1 MEERDPDGIGDALVA
16 APATRRAWEV
26 RRPKLGP
33 GAYRLMLAL
42 FAVIFAMILA
52 AIVVTLVYKSRDAW
66 ATFGIGFLW
75 SRMWD
80 PVHGMFG
87 ALPFIVGT
95 LVTTAIALVVAV
107 PVGIACAAYLTEMA
121 PRWLRPLG
129 IAVDLIAAVP
139 SVVIGLWGLLVV
151 APVFARDVEPFMKKI
166 PVIEWLFH
174 GTPFGVSVFLAGVI
188 LAIMV
193 VPTIVALSRTALLGV
208 GVPEREA
215 GMALGATP
223 WRVVRSVVLPG
234 SRSGIVAAVILALG
248 RAVGETIAVTLVIGN
263 NYVIPHSLLAP
274 GATLGSV
281 IINQF
286 GDASTI
292 HHELGSLVAL
302 GVILLVMGLAI
313 NAGGQLLLRSRR
325 RITVIADVAVAEV
338 AV

>member
-1 MEERDPDGIGDALVA
+1 MEEPDTNDTDDELVAVSAARGAWRPRRSRLGPRAYRVLLGLFALVFG
-16 APATRRAWEV
+16 V
-26 RRPKLGP
+26 L
-33 GAYRLMLAL
+33 
-42 FAVIFAMILA
+42 LA

-66 ATFGIGFLW
+66 STFGLGFIW
-75 SRMWD
+75 SRTFD
-80 PVHGMFG
+80 TVHGVYG

-95 LVTTAIALVVAV
+95 LVTTAIALVIAV
-107 PVGIACAAYLTEMA
+107 PVGIACAAYLTELA
-121 PRWLRPLG
+121 PRWLQPFGVL
-129 IAVDLIAAVP
+129 VDLIAAVP

-151 APVFARDVEPFMKKI
+151 APVFGRDVEPFMKKV
-166 PVIEWLFH
+166 PVVEWFFH
-174 GTPFGVSVFLAGVI
+174 GSPLGVSVFLAGVI

-223 WRVVRSVVLPG
+223 WRVVRSVVVPG
-234 SRSGIVAAVILALG
+234 SRSGIVAAVVLALG

-263 NYVIPHSLLAP
+263 NYLIPHSLLAP

-286 GDASTI
+286 GDASTNP
-292 HHELGSLVAL
+292 HEIGALVAL
-302 GVILLVMGLAI
+302 GVILLVMGLVV
-313 NAGGQLLLRSRR
+313 NAGGQLLLRGRLR
-325 RITVIADVAVAEV
+325 PAPKRVAEV

>member
-1 MEERDPDGIGDALVA
+1 VEEPDTNDIDELVA
-16 APATRRAWEV
+16 EPVVRGAWRP
-26 RRPKLGP
+26 RRPRLGA
-33 GAYRLMLAL
+33 GAYRVLLGL
-42 FAVIFAMILA
+42 FALVFGVVLA
-52 AIVVTLVYKSRDAW
+52 AIIITLVYKSRDGW
-66 ATFGIGFLW
+66 STFGLGFLW
-75 SRMWD
+75 SRAWD

-121 PRWLRPLG
+121 PKWLKPFGVL
-129 IAVDLIAAVP
+129 VDLIAAVP

-151 APVFARDVEPFMKKI
+151 APVFGRDVEPFMKKI
-166 PVIEWLFH
+166 PVIEWFFH
-174 GTPFGVSVFLAGVI
+174 GTPFGVSIFLAGVI
-188 LAIMV
+188 LALMV

-223 WRVVRSVVLPG
+223 WRVVSSVVVPG
-234 SRSGIVAAVILALG
+234 SRSGIVAAVVLALG
-248 RAVGETIAVTLVIGN
+248 RAIGETIAVTLVIGN

-286 GDASTI
+286 GDASSF

-302 GVILLVMGLAI
+302 GVILLVMGLVV
-313 NAGGQLLLRSRR
+313 NAGGQMLLRGRR
-325 RITVIADVAVAEV
+325 RSATMPNAEV

>member
-1 MEERDPDGIGDALVA
+1 LL
-16 APATRRAWEV
+16 
-26 RRPKLGP
+26 PK
-33 GAYRLMLAL
+33 GAYRVLLGFFAL
-42 FAVIFAMILA
+42 VFAVVLA
-52 AIVVTLVYKSRDAW
+52 AIVVTLIYKSRDAW
-66 ATFGIGFLW
+66 ATFGLGFIW
-75 SRMWD
+75 SRTWD
-80 PVHGMFG
+80 PVHSVFG

-95 LVTTAIALVVAV
+95 LVTTTLALVVAV

-121 PRWLRPLG
+121 PRWLRPFGVL
-129 IAVDLIAAVP
+129 VDLIAAVP
-139 SVVIGLWGLLVV
+139 SVVVGLWGLLVV
-151 APVFARDVEPFMKKI
+151 APVFGRDVEPFMKKI

-174 GTPFGVSVFLAGVI
+174 GTPLGVSIFLAGVI
-188 LAIMV
+188 LAIMI

-234 SRSGIVAAVILALG
+234 SRSGIVAAVVLALG

-263 NYVIPHSLLAP
+263 DYAIPHSLLAP

-286 GDASTI
+286 GDASTV

-302 GVILLVMGLAI
+302 GVILLVMGLVI
-313 NAGGQLLLRSRR
+313 NGGGQLLLRGRR
-325 RITVIADVAVAEV
+325 RPSKTAMVEV
-338 AV
+338 AL